1 MKQLVRVFQQFT
13 SFEGN
18 VFRYSLAFSLLLAF
32 APGIIFCVAIFM
44 AFYLDPLI
52 IIEYGTRF
60 LPKDY
65 LIPFVEYVLE
75 SSSFS
80 LGFIIT
86 TLIALW
92 LASKSIYSFLLI
104 NAKVE
109 RIPYPNWSI
118 RLRSLGVFLIL
129 IFYIV
134 IVVYAMSLLTYY
146 FPLLL
151 PFASILAILIGF
163 VMFYRSISF
172 EKKEWI
178 YGWIGGSFASVAICG
193 IAVAL
198 FYIIDNFTRTSIIY
212 GPLAS
217 FVVLLISIY
226 VISSVIYLGFLLNI
240 AFEKGEASGRYKGAW
255 FYRPC
260 MRLHQRLV
268 GFVGRISGKD

>member
-109 RIPYPNWSI
+109 RHTLSELVDSVTFFRCIFNPNFLYCHSCLCYVAVDVLFSI
-118 RLRSLGVFLIL
+118 ASSFCFDIGDFDWFCDV
-129 IFYIV
+129 
-134 IVVYAMSLLTYY
+134 
-146 FPLLL
+146 LLL
-151 PFASILAILIGF
+151 DF
-163 VMFYRSISF
+163 V
-172 EKKEWI
+172 
-178 YGWIGGSFASVAICG
+178 
-193 IAVAL
+193 
-198 FYIIDNFTRTSIIY
+198 
-212 GPLAS
+212 
-217 FVVLLISIY
+217 
-226 VISSVIYLGFLLNI
+226 
-240 AFEKGEASGRYKGAW
+240 
-255 FYRPC
+255 
-260 MRLHQRLV
+260 
-268 GFVGRISGKD
+268 

>member
-1 MKQLVRVFQQFT
+1 MVDSVTF
-13 SFEGN
+13 
-18 VFRYSLAFSLLLAF
+18 FRCIFNPNFLYCHSCLCYVAVDVLFSIA
-32 APGIIFCVAIFM
+32 
-44 AFYLDPLI
+44 
-52 IIEYGTRF
+52 
-60 LPKDY
+60 
-65 LIPFVEYVLE
+65 
-75 SSSFS
+75 SS
-80 LGFIIT
+80 
-86 TLIALW
+86 
-92 LASKSIYSFLLI
+92 
-104 NAKVE
+104 
-109 RIPYPNWSI
+109 
-118 RLRSLGVFLIL
+118 
-129 IFYIV
+129 
-134 IVVYAMSLLTYY
+134 
-146 FPLLL
+146 
-151 PFASILAILIGF
+151 FASILAILIGF

-260 MRLHQRLV
+260 MRSAFKGLL
-268 GFVGRISGKD
+268 GL